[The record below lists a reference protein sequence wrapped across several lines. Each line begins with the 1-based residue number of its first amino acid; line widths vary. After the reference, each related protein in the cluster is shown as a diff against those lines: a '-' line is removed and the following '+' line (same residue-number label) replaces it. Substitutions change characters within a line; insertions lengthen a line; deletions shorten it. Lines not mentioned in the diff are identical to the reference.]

1 MLLTGASGGIG
12 VAIARALHE
21 RGAHVVA
28 SGRRLEALEALRGEL
43 GGRLEPVVSDLA
55 EADAPPELVDRAGA
69 VDVLVANAGLPAT
82 GTMDG
87 FTEDEMDRALA
98 VNLRAPMQLAR
109 LLVPAMLERGA
120 GGHLVFI
127 SSTSGKVVS
136 PNSSVYAATKF
147 GLRGFAAGLRDDLH
161 GTEVGATAIFPGPIS
176 DAGMWADAGLE
187 TPPGMRLRSPEQV
200 AAAVIKGI
208 ERDRGEI
215 DVAAPEIRLSAKLA
229 GLAPGLVS
237 AIQRRAG
244 GAEVSAAL
252 TEAQR
257 EKR

>member
-12 VAIARALHE
+12 AAIARALHG
-21 RGAHVVA
+21 RGAVVVA
-28 SGRRLEALEALRGEL
+28 SGRRLGQLEALREEL
-43 GGRLEPVVSDLA
+43 GSRVEPVVSDLTQA
-55 EADAPPELVDRAGA
+55 EAPRRLLDSAGV
-69 VDVLVANAGLPAT
+69 VDVLVANAGLPGT
-82 GTMDG
+82 GTMDA
-87 FTEDEMDRALA
+87 FSEDEMDRALA

-109 LLVPAMLERGA
+109 LLVPAMLERRS

-161 GTEVGATAIFPGPIS
+161 GTGVSATAVFPGPIS

-200 AAAVIKGI
+200 AAAVIRGI

-215 DVAAPEIRLSAKLA
+215 DVAAPEIRFSAMLA

-237 AIQRRAG
+237 ALQRRAG
-244 GAEVSAAL
+244 GTKVSAAL

-257 EKR
+257 DKR